1 MDGIPSVAPAQA
13 THVLVVDDNPNNR
26 SVLQRHIQTQG
37 HRVTLA
43 SNGREALEMM
53 EARAFD
59 LILLDLMMPEL
70 DGFEV
75 LQRMKASST
84 LNTTPVIMISALEET
99 SSVVRCI
106 QMGAEDYLA
115 KPFDPVLLT
124 ARIHASLEKKLLR
137 DKERLKTAELEQAIA
152 ELRRT
157 QDQLIVQEKL
167 ASLGALTAGIAHE
180 IRNPLNF
187 VTNFAS
193 LSLEALVQLKE
204 ALTDGNG
211 AQQEAPEVIEQL
223 QQNLQKIEE
232 HGKRADRI
240 VRAML
245 MHSRAGSGQ
254 MERVDINTI
263 LNDSV
268 NLAYHGLRAR
278 DPGFNVQIE
287 TDLDPALQPVLAM
300 PQNLSRVFI
309 NIVNN
314 ACYAAHERQTEEGKQ
329 FTPRVMVRSQ
339 DKGSAAEVRIRDN
352 GTGIPAE
359 ARSKIFNPFFT
370 TKPAGI
376 GTGLGLSISYDIVV
390 REHKGELLVESQPDE
405 FTEFTIILPHDGE
418 AD

>member
-1 MDGIPSVAPAQA
+1 ME
-13 THVLVVDDNPNNR
+13 
-26 SVLQRHIQTQG
+26 LQEY
-37 HRVTLA
+37 RVTLA
-43 SNGREALEMM
+43 SSGRQALELM
-53 EARAFD
+53 EAGAFD

-75 LQRMKASST
+75 LRRMKATPS
-84 LNTTPVIMISALEET
+84 LNTTPVIMISALDET

-124 ARIHASLEKKLLR
+124 ARIHASLEKKRLR
-137 DKERLKTAELEQAIA
+137 DRERMKTAELEGAVA
-152 ELRRT
+152 ELRST
-157 QDQLIVQEKL
+157 QDQLVVQEKL

-193 LSLEALVQLKE
+193 LSSEALAQLKE
-204 ALTDGNG
+204 TLADDNALNED
-211 AQQEAPEVIEQL
+211 ARELIDQL
-223 QQNLQKIEE
+223 QQNVRKIEE
-232 HGKRADRI
+232 HGQRADRI

-254 MERVDINTI
+254 MERADLNTI
-263 LNDSV
+263 LTDSV

-278 DPGFNVQIE
+278 DSGFNVRIE
-287 TDLDPALQPVLAM
+287 TDLDPALQPLLAM

-314 ACYAAHERQTEEGKQ
+314 ACYAAHERRATDGKQ
-329 FTPRVMVRSQ
+329 FTPQVLVHSK
-339 DKGSAAEVRIRDN
+339 DLGSAAEVRIRDN
-352 GTGIPAE
+352 GNGIPAE
-359 ARSKIFNPFFT
+359 ALSKIFNPFFT
-370 TKPAGI
+370 TKPSGT

-390 REHKGELLVESQPDE
+390 REHKGELLIESKPGE
-405 FTEFTIILPHDGE
+405 FTEFTIVLPRDGE
-418 AD
+418 AS